1 MFNTLKKVFDEAFSE
16 NLTPAEAR
24 HVEAAVASL
33 LHESLRVDLEHNDT
47 ERDAARSA
55 LAHLFG
61 LSDADAEGLLS
72 QGREQASVLTSYYA
86 PVATIKQDFPLERRV
101 ALIEHLWRIVYA
113 DGELHRDE
121 EHYVRKIAHLL
132 YVPNTQVMLARSRAR
147 SGE

>member
-1 MFNTLKKVFDEAFSE
+1 MFTALKKVFDEAFGE

-33 LHESLRVDLEHNDT
+33 LHESMRVDLEHNGS
-47 ERDAARSA
+47 ERDMALAA

-61 LSDADAEGLLS
+61 LSDADATRLLIE
-72 QGREQASVLTSYYA
+72 GREQASALTSYYA

-132 YVPNTQVMLARSRAR
+132 HVPNTQVMLARSRAR
-147 SGE
+147 GGK

>member
-1 MFNTLKKVFDEAFSE
+1 MLTALKKFFDEALSE
-16 NLTPAEAR
+16 NMTPAEAR

-33 LHESLRVDLEHNDT
+33 LHESLRVDLEHNEQ

-61 LSDADAEGLLS
+61 LSDADAERLLTE
-72 QGREQASVLTSYYA
+72 GREQASALTSYYA

-147 SGE
+147 GGK